1 MSWRTRLKALRED
14 QLLGR
19 VLKNTSYL
27 FSGSTISMGLS
38 LVQGLAAGWLLGPLV
53 YGQLGIIMSFA
64 SNMHRLLSFRMPELV
79 VKYAG
84 QYLLEERKDRAA
96 ALIKAAGLTEMVS
109 SLTAYGLLALL
120 APLAAR
126 WFVKDVDTA
135 PWIIFYGVALVANL
149 VYETSTAVLQ
159 ITKKFKPQAFF
170 NLLQNVITLLLT
182 GVAFLMHGGLV
193 EIIWAYLAGKLVA
206 SMGISVAAARELK
219 PLLGAGWLRTPLSIL
234 PERREIVRYAVST
247 NLSGTV
253 TMLMRDSELIY
264 LGLLLNPQ
272 AAGYYKFALSMMN
285 LVLLPINPF
294 IATTFPEITEAVT
307 RRAWGGLRN
316 LLRRTSLIAAAWTVA
331 FAAGLG
337 LLGKWFLGF
346 YSEGEYLP
354 ALPVIFIL
362 LIGYGVANILFWNR
376 PLLLALGRPN
386 YPLAVTTLTGA
397 AKVALTFWLVPL
409 TGVNMQAGLMSA
421 YFVVSVGLIVWR
433 GLREVR
439 QREREATTGEAV
451 CV

>member
-1 MSWRTRLKALRED
+1 MSLRARLKALRQD
-14 QLLGR
+14 HLLGR

-27 FSGSTISMGLS
+27 FSSSTISMGLS
-38 LVQGLAAGWLLGPLV
+38 LVQGLAAGWLLGPLI

-126 WFVKDVDTA
+126 WFVKDVQTA
-135 PWIIFYGVALVANL
+135 PWIIFYGLALLANL

-182 GVAFLMHGGLV
+182 GAVFWMHGGLL
-193 EIIWAYLAGKLVA
+193 EIIWAYLIGKLVA
-206 SMGISVAAARELK
+206 SIGISLAAARELK
-219 PLLGAGWLRTPLSIL
+219 PLLGAGWLRTPFSIL
-234 PERREIVRYAVST
+234 PDRREIVHYAVST

-264 LGLLLNPQ
+264 LGFLLNPQ
-272 AAGYYKFALSMMN
+272 AAGYYKFALSIMN

-307 RRAWGGLRN
+307 RRAWDALRN
-316 LLRRTSLIAAAWTVA
+316 LLRRTSLIAAAWTAA
-331 FAAGLG
+331 FAGGLG

-346 YSEGEYLP
+346 YSEGQYLP

-362 LIGYGVANILFWNR
+362 LIGYGAANILFWNR
-376 PLLLALGRPN
+376 PLLLALGKPN
-386 YPLAVTTLTGA
+386 YPLVVTTLTGA
-397 AKVALTFWLVPL
+397 LKVALTFWLVPL

-421 YFVVSVGLIVWR
+421 YFVISVGLIVWR

-439 QREREATTGEAV
+439 QRELETATGETV
-451 CV
+451 CA